1 MVAVINVDAYP
12 FLVFSD
18 LSATLRIQKQV
29 FSGCTVLP
37 DSKDNALGS
46 SDQEPS
52 P

>member
-1 MVAVINVDAYP
+1 MVAVINVGAYP
-12 FLVFSD
+12 FLLFSD

-37 DSKDNALGS
+37 DSKENTLGS
-46 SDQEPS
+46 SNQVPS

>member
-1 MVAVINVDAYP
+1 MVAVTNVDAYP
-12 FLVFSD
+12 FLIFSD

>member
-1 MVAVINVDAYP
+1 MVAVINVGAYP

-37 DSKDNALGS
+37 DTKENTLGS
-46 SDQEPS
+46 SNQVPS